1 MKAGKRPGEHEV
13 VLEVDD
19 AAMEPGHEG
28 REEPAGAV
36 LCGSTELAAMEPGHE
51 GREERGPVRCSAA
64 FRRRPQWSP
73 AMKAGKRAPVGARKM
88 VGELGARASGPLN
101 LLDRIAVLGCQNAAR
116 ARDSGGRA
124 LPRLSRVT

>member
-1 MKAGKRPGEHEV
+1 MR
-13 VLEVDD
+13 LE
-19 AAMEPGHEG
+19 ARALEG
-28 REEPAGAV
+28 DETITALVPLRSM
-36 LCGSTELAAMEPGHE
+36 LK
-51 GREERGPVRCSAA
+51 
-64 FRRRPQWSP
+64 FKPQWSP

>member
-1 MKAGKRPGEHEV
+1 MKAGKRT
-13 VLEVDD
+13 
-19 AAMEPGHEG
+19 
-28 REEPAGAV
+28 RESMS
-36 LCGSTELAAMEPGHE
+36 GS
-51 GREERGPVRCSAA
+51 SISW
-64 FRRRPQWSP
+64 PQWSP

>member
-1 MKAGKRPGEHEV
+1 MKAGKRPHRTHRDTRK
-13 VLEVDD
+13 LH

-28 REEPAGAV
+28 REEIIVDPDTNRV
-36 LCGSTELAAMEPGHE
+36 V
-51 GREERGPVRCSAA
+51 RE
-64 FRRRPQWSP
+64 PQWSP

>member
-1 MKAGKRPGEHEV
+1 MKAGKRFAAYGTLRPGF
-13 VLEVDD
+13 
-19 AAMEPGHEG
+19 P
-28 REEPAGAV
+28 
-36 LCGSTELAAMEPGHE
+36 
-51 GREERGPVRCSAA
+51 
-64 FRRRPQWSP
+64 PQWSP

>member
-1 MKAGKRPGEHEV
+1 
-13 VLEVDD
+13 
-19 AAMEPGHEG
+19 MEPGHEG
-28 REEPAGAV
+28 REESV
-36 LCGSTELAAMEPGHE
+36 YRSIW
-51 GREERGPVRCSAA
+51 SAA
-64 FRRRPQWSP
+64 EPPQWSP